1 MNLITVL
8 PWLSLLPSTLAYKFD
23 PSDNKTLYNHELG
36 VLYESLEQ
44 VHIYDTPAK
53 IFYSRAYPNLCKSSI
68 LDQTFE
74 RVTCP
79 TRNGEKYKERVYN
92 SILHQCHHLWEKD
105 IETLSK
111 LFNST
116 ETEIFRQRR
125 HTGIVNNDFSD
136 IYHPFYARSK
146 RSITL
151 SGLVL
156 FSNLIS
162 NFGSIFSLA
171 FSFFEHAR
179 VQKAIELQSR
189 DLKVKISESNQVAS
203 SLFLESNI
211 AISDLAS
218 AVCDTTLMSNNA
230 LLQIT
235 TLNLVKSNIKEIE
248 SEIFELGFG
257 VIPKNKDF
265 FDLIFKFCRNIKPN
279 SRVFCNS
286 LLWSGQIKIDFK
298 GLILKNGIVQ
308 ANMIISIPRES
319 TNFKNN
325 QLVKIINVGK
335 FSEGSFQKLSVPNYA
350 IRSEKEFIYGLD
362 FSQCKNSFCPNE
374 AVFVDNQVDCFTNIL
389 QNNTKNCI
397 SVTSQPPRCNFSQFR
412 FGYLITASN
421 AELIQHKISK
431 RFIRN
436 TSYILDEPA
445 TLICHHKN
453 MRDTLHILDP
463 KIIYETNERNL
474 KIDFKILSFGNIS
487 NISSVD
493 ATEEKIKNRF
503 QKLEASEDKIN
514 INNKDISTLK
524 VIITAGAISLI
535 SNLAIVFCFLKLD
548 SIQKFFARHLNRL
561 ASRKAAKSL
570 RQRTRTSLELQKRE
584 KLMNTLVRETVK
596 TLAESNRYETSEAL
610 THIELGGNGNTKL
623 FQA

>member
-23 PSDNKTLYNHELG
+23 PVHNKTLYNHELG
-36 VLYESLEQ
+36 ILHESLTQ
-44 VHIYDTPAK
+44 IHVTDTPVK

-74 RVTCP
+74 RVSCP
-79 TRNGEKYKERVYN
+79 NRSGEKYKERVYN
-92 SILHQCHHLWEKD
+92 SILYQCHHLWTTD
-105 IETLSK
+105 IERLSTY
-111 LFNST
+111 FNST
-116 ETEIFRQRR
+116 EAEIFRHRR
-125 HTGIVNNDFSD
+125 HTGTVNNNDFSD
-136 IYHPFYARSK
+136 IYHPFHARSK
-146 RSITL
+146 RSLSL

-162 NFGSIFSLA
+162 NFGSIFSVA

-179 VQKAIELQSR
+179 VQKAIKLQSR
-189 DLKVKISESNQVAS
+189 DLKVKIFESNQVAS

-211 AISDLAS
+211 AISELAS
-218 AVCDTTLMSNNA
+218 AVCDTSLMSNNA

-286 LLWSGQIKIDFK
+286 LLWSGQIKIDFQ

-308 ANMIISIPRES
+308 ANMVIEIPRES

-325 QLVKIINVGK
+325 QLLKIINVGK
-335 FSEGSFQKLSVPNYA
+335 FSEGSFKKLSVPNYA

-362 FSQCKNSFCPNE
+362 FSKCKNSFCPNE

-389 QNNTKNCI
+389 QNDTQNCI
-397 SVTSQPPRCNFSQFR
+397 SVTSQPPRCSFSQFR
-412 FGYLITASN
+412 FGYLITAAD
-421 AELIQHKISK
+421 AEIIQHKISK
-431 RFIRN
+431 RFIKN
-436 TSYILDEPA
+436 TSLILDEPG

-463 KIIYETNERNL
+463 KIIYESNDRNL
-474 KIDFKILSFGNIS
+474 KIDFKILSFGNIK
-487 NISSVD
+487 NISTVD
-493 ATEEKIKNRF
+493 ATEKKN
-503 QKLEASEDKIN
+503 KK
-514 INNKDISTLK
+514 
-524 VIITAGAISLI
+524 
-535 SNLAIVFCFLKLD
+535 
-548 SIQKFFARHLNRL
+548 
-561 ASRKAAKSL
+561 
-570 RQRTRTSLELQKRE
+570 
-584 KLMNTLVRETVK
+584 
-596 TLAESNRYETSEAL
+596 
-610 THIELGGNGNTKL
+610 
-623 FQA
+623 

>member
-1 MNLITVL
+1 MNQITKKSILINERIILMNLITVL
-8 PWLSLLPSTLAYKFD
+8 PWLFLLPSTPAFKFD

-36 VLYESLEQ
+36 VLYESLDQ
-44 VHIYDTPAK
+44 IHVYDTPVK

-74 RVTCP
+74 RVSCP
-79 TRNGEKYKERVYN
+79 TRNGQKYKQRVYN

-105 IETLSK
+105 IEALSK

-125 HTGIVNNDFSD
+125 HTGIVYNDFSD
-136 IYHPFYARSK
+136 IYHPFHARSK
-146 RSITL
+146 RSISL

-156 FSNLIS
+156 FSNLLS
-162 NFGSIFSLA
+162 NFGSIFSIA
-171 FSFFEHAR
+171 FSYFEHAR
-179 VQKAIELQSR
+179 VQKAIELQTR
-189 DLKVKISESNQVAS
+189 DLKVKIFESNQVAS

-279 SRVFCNS
+279 SRVFCNN

-335 FSEGSFQKLSVPNYA
+335 FSDQRFK
-350 IRSEKEFIYGLD
+350 
-362 FSQCKNSFCPNE
+362 KN
-374 AVFVDNQVDCFTNIL
+374 
-389 QNNTKNCI
+389 
-397 SVTSQPPRCNFSQFR
+397 
-412 FGYLITASN
+412 
-421 AELIQHKISK
+421 
-431 RFIRN
+431 
-436 TSYILDEPA
+436 
-445 TLICHHKN
+445 
-453 MRDTLHILDP
+453 
-463 KIIYETNERNL
+463 
-474 KIDFKILSFGNIS
+474 
-487 NISSVD
+487 
-493 ATEEKIKNRF
+493 
-503 QKLEASEDKIN
+503 
-514 INNKDISTLK
+514 
-524 VIITAGAISLI
+524 
-535 SNLAIVFCFLKLD
+535 
-548 SIQKFFARHLNRL
+548 
-561 ASRKAAKSL
+561 
-570 RQRTRTSLELQKRE
+570 
-584 KLMNTLVRETVK
+584 
-596 TLAESNRYETSEAL
+596 
-610 THIELGGNGNTKL
+610 
-623 FQA
+623 